1 LYVKIKNMNCN
12 IFEITDGDFI
22 NKSDRLK
29 NLFDAIENYSKETI
43 PNVKPGVEELF
54 DSNPELANQVYEAL
68 GFKEKPDVILPIGT
82 SGSGKSTFIKSLPQ
96 ENLVV
101 IEPDA
106 MRVEFTGDINNKSK
120 DKEIYEEAAKRA
132 INAIKQGKQ
141 VVFDTTNLTRDK
153 RLPFIE
159 AIKKEI
165 PDANIQYKLMELN
178 PELAKQR
185 IKAQIAR
192 GENRANVPDSTIDR
206 HAESY
211 KQMLEDIKY
220 EPISNFEITPQQKQQ
235 ALQLYSQYL
244 DTGKQ
249 DIEGFKDFVGNKK
262 NINNFIYT
270 LIDNFPDVF
279 TINYD
284 GTVLVK
290 GDIKNPNHGYNVIKK
305 AINNIY
311 NKKDLF
317 VETKI
322 NSELHTINF
331 NFDNINVDTYA
342 KNNPVS
348 NVEEGN
354 VKNYFYENKPKVVV
368 TPEEYKDSENL
379 EDPSIVFK
387 SIPHVQDQ
395 VNHLVEAFK
404 EAGISI
410 TIKYDSNLKNKSGEA
425 IKGRVYKESEE
436 SATIYLNP
444 VKMGEGTFIHEFSHI
459 FIDLLGEDN
468 PLVKQAYTSLKDTDL
483 YNKIKEAYPELTE
496 KQLLDET
503 LVTAM
508 ENSGIRRQEGKT
520 KLEIAINKI
529 IRALKNLFQ
538 IEDEAVELL
547 LDKLFSKR
555 LNKNEFK
562 GQISEESKESRE
574 IDINYVNIKDLKD
587 KIKVVL
593 QTQLDKLESAVNKND
608 TDIILIKANLN
619 ALDKVNSID
628 KFTEFI
634 DYLDSISRDNDKI
647 IKSIKGKDLD
657 KLTEEEKN
665 EMLYDLHKVSNR
677 IADVF
682 GAEENS
688 ILSKL
693 ELAIIEK
700 TSKNE
705 REGKKSEKLSSMEQ
719 KLSKISGKLKS
730 QKKYYLDMGAVIQ
743 GSLLLGYVGPGI
755 GTKLEN
761 FVENIKSGKRV
772 IDKVAKK
779 HKDYEETK
787 RKYKNKEIKY
797 EEYREA
803 LHKMTVEQLEG
814 RKLGLETIV
823 NELREAQ
830 TDKSAYSVYMDPM
843 MYSSQTTLQLFTS
856 IIKNKKYQANNDTND
871 VIDRLAPIYNSYKN
885 SKGSDTDPKK
895 FNEDIL
901 ETHTYYIKDEKTG
914 FRKAVEMLS
923 FVQPYDITRFN
934 TAEYEMRKNLKD
946 KFKVPKYNTPEYE
959 KWRGSSSSKAYYK
972 EIAKWY
978 RENTITLKSGIEKVR
993 EIDERLKDIQNS
1005 MRKTAPGGA
1014 EENADKYAIYKAH
1027 ELELVTQR
1035 GRLYD
1040 SKNKQYKGEAVRP
1053 NSKYAN
1059 SKFNSML
1066 SIDENTGDFTA
1077 KNEAGK
1083 YYIGLITEYHKHQ
1096 SYCGKRIPTKNSWDK
1111 YAYVLPSIEAEGLEK
1126 IQKDNYNVFKSTKD
1140 YFSRGFSF
1148 LSTDDS
1154 FGAVINANK
1163 EQRNKIVPIYF
1174 VDPTDAKF
1182 VSHDVASTIVLFAG
1196 MANQFRRKSEIVGS
1210 VMIMRDLLQER
1221 EILDTNENGVPF
1233 INSVANRLGIKRYH
1247 RKKGESNNFKHLV
1260 EFIDSEFFGEKELRS
1275 QINIAGRS
1283 ISANKLTNKLIT
1295 HSALNT
1301 LALNGLQAAN
1311 QFLIDELRL
1320 GQEAI
1325 VGQYFNGKNMTWAK
1339 GEYTSAILSG
1349 QTITDIG
1356 KFKKESKLANFILSY
1371 DLLGNALSEPGRN
1384 RTGSTFIKSIS
1395 LDNLFF
1401 LQHMAEHET
1410 AVTRGLAIADSYRGK
1425 LKDKDGKVIK
1435 NEKGEDANLYDLY
1448 IQDEKTGKWGLDP
1461 RVANFKDINFINMV
1475 SGLYKKTNQIKTSID
1490 DPMFN
1495 RRWYGKALI
1504 LYRRYFQPG
1513 LRARWGYKWDDFH
1526 LDTET
1531 DTITEG
1537 MYFTFLRYVKESMSK
1552 GNRFSFISTYKL
1564 LDSEEK
1570 ANVKRTFVE
1579 ASFMLSMTVIGSML
1593 MAAMDD
1599 DDEDDYVNAFF
1610 AYQAL
1615 RISSELSQFYR
1626 PEEFYRFV
1634 SSPTALTKPMLNA
1647 TKLVGQIFEFAAYK
1661 VGISDGEDV
1670 FYKRTS
1676 GEFRKGD
1683 LKLVKTF
1690 NDLAPI
1696 IRGIEKT
1703 KNPEDALKFF
1713 IAPPGVN

>member
-192 GENRANVPDSTIDR
+192 GEN
-206 HAESY
+206 
-211 KQMLEDIKY
+211 IKY

-348 NVEEGN
+348 NE
-354 VKNYFYENKPKVVV
+354 
-368 TPEEYKDSENL
+368 
-379 EDPSIVFK
+379 

-468 PLVKQAYTSLKDTDL
+468 PLVKQAYASLKDTDL
-483 YNKIKEAYPELTE
+483 YNRIKEAYPELTE

-1066 SIDENTGDFTA
+1066 SIDENTGST
-1077 KNEAGK
+1077 K
-1083 YYIGLITEYHKHQ
+1083 YIGTILFLCSLLAFMTAPKE
-1096 SYCGKRIPTKNSWDK
+1096 SS
-1111 YAYVLPSIEAEGLEK
+1111 VL
-1126 IQKDNYNVFKSTKD
+1126 
-1140 YFSRGFSF
+1140 
-1148 LSTDDS
+1148 
-1154 FGAVINANK
+1154 
-1163 EQRNKIVPIYF
+1163 
-1174 VDPTDAKF
+1174 
-1182 VSHDVASTIVLFAG
+1182 
-1196 MANQFRRKSEIVGS
+1196 
-1210 VMIMRDLLQER
+1210 
-1221 EILDTNENGVPF
+1221 
-1233 INSVANRLGIKRYH
+1233 
-1247 RKKGESNNFKHLV
+1247 
-1260 EFIDSEFFGEKELRS
+1260 
-1275 QINIAGRS
+1275 
-1283 ISANKLTNKLIT
+1283 
-1295 HSALNT
+1295 
-1301 LALNGLQAAN
+1301 
-1311 QFLIDELRL
+1311 
-1320 GQEAI
+1320 
-1325 VGQYFNGKNMTWAK
+1325 
-1339 GEYTSAILSG
+1339 
-1349 QTITDIG
+1349 
-1356 KFKKESKLANFILSY
+1356 KKENP
-1371 DLLGNALSEPGRN
+1371 LL
-1384 RTGSTFIKSIS
+1384 K
-1395 LDNLFF
+1395 
-1401 LQHMAEHET
+1401 
-1410 AVTRGLAIADSYRGK
+1410 
-1425 LKDKDGKVIK
+1425 
-1435 NEKGEDANLYDLY
+1435 
-1448 IQDEKTGKWGLDP
+1448 
-1461 RVANFKDINFINMV
+1461 
-1475 SGLYKKTNQIKTSID
+1475 
-1490 DPMFN
+1490 
-1495 RRWYGKALI
+1495 
-1504 LYRRYFQPG
+1504 
-1513 LRARWGYKWDDFH
+1513 
-1526 LDTET
+1526 
-1531 DTITEG
+1531 
-1537 MYFTFLRYVKESMSK
+1537 
-1552 GNRFSFISTYKL
+1552 
-1564 LDSEEK
+1564 
-1570 ANVKRTFVE
+1570 
-1579 ASFMLSMTVIGSML
+1579 
-1593 MAAMDD
+1593 
-1599 DDEDDYVNAFF
+1599 
-1610 AYQAL
+1610 
-1615 RISSELSQFYR
+1615 
-1626 PEEFYRFV
+1626 
-1634 SSPTALTKPMLNA
+1634 
-1647 TKLVGQIFEFAAYK
+1647 
-1661 VGISDGEDV
+1661 
-1670 FYKRTS
+1670 
-1676 GEFRKGD
+1676 
-1683 LKLVKTF
+1683 
-1690 NDLAPI
+1690 
-1696 IRGIEKT
+1696 
-1703 KNPEDALKFF
+1703 
-1713 IAPPGVN
+1713 

>member
-1 LYVKIKNMNCN
+1 MKCRT
-12 IFEITDGDFI
+12 FEIDQSGFPEES
-22 NKSDRLK
+22 KRFQ
-29 NLFDAIENYSKETI
+29 NLFDAIKNYSKE
-43 PNVKPGVEELF
+43 
-54 DSNPELANQVYEAL
+54 A
-68 GFKEKPDVILPIGT
+68 
-82 SGSGKSTFIKSLPQ
+82 
-96 ENLVV
+96 
-101 IEPDA
+101 
-106 MRVEFTGDINNKSK
+106 
-120 DKEIYEEAAKRA
+120 
-132 INAIKQGKQ
+132 
-141 VVFDTTNLTRDK
+141 
-153 RLPFIE
+153 
-159 AIKKEI
+159 
-165 PDANIQYKLMELN
+165 
-178 PELAKQR
+178 
-185 IKAQIAR
+185 
-192 GENRANVPDSTIDR
+192 
-206 HAESY
+206 
-211 KQMLEDIKY
+211 
-220 EPISNFEITPQQKQQ
+220 TP
-235 ALQLYSQYL
+235 
-244 DTGKQ
+244 
-249 DIEGFKDFVGNKK
+249 
-262 NINNFIYT
+262 NFIYT

-508 ENSGIRRQEGKT
+508 ENSGIKRQEGKT

-1111 YAYVLPSIEAEGLEK
+1111 YAYVLPSIEAEGLERL
-1126 IQKDNYNVFKSTKD
+1126 QKDNYNVFKSTKD
-1140 YFSRGFSF
+1140 YFQRGFNF

-1163 EQRNKIVPIYF
+1163 EQRHKIVPVFYIS
-1174 VDPTDAKF
+1174 PTESKF
-1182 VSHDVASTIVLFAG
+1182 VSHDVGTTILLFCG
-1196 MANQFRRKSEIVGS
+1196 MANLYKRKSEINGA
-1210 VMIMRDLLQER
+1210 VMVMRDLVEER
-1221 EILDTNENGVPF
+1221 PVLETTYDGIPF
-1233 INSVANRLGIKRYH
+1233 ISNFGKKIKSKRQQ
-1247 RKKGESNNFKHLV
+1247 RSSKDSNNLKHLSS
-1260 EFIDSEFFGEKELRS
+1260 FIDTHFFGESEIAT
-1275 QINIAGRS
+1275 QINLFGRTL
-1283 ISANKLTNKLIT
+1283 SANKLVNKLIT
-1295 HSALNT
+1295 YSALNT
-1301 LALNGLQAAN
+1301 LAANVLQAGN
-1311 QFLIDELRL
+1311 QLIIDELRIAE
-1320 GQEAI
+1320 EAI
-1325 VGQYFNGKNMTWAK
+1325 AKEFYDAKNLTWAK
-1339 GEYTSAILSG
+1339 GEYTKLLLNGELIKDSG
-1349 QTITDIG
+1349 
-1356 KFKKESKLANFILSY
+1356 KYNS
-1371 DLLGNALSEPGRN
+1371 N
-1384 RTGSTFIKSIS
+1384 RF
-1395 LDNLFF
+1395 
-1401 LQHMAEHET
+1401 
-1410 AVTRGLAIADSYRGK
+1410 
-1425 LKDKDGKVIK
+1425 
-1435 NEKGEDANLYDLY
+1435 
-1448 IQDEKTGKWGLDP
+1448 
-1461 RVANFKDINFINMV
+1461 
-1475 SGLYKKTNQIKTSID
+1475 
-1490 DPMFN
+1490 
-1495 RRWYGKALI
+1495 RWY
-1504 LYRRYFQPG
+1504 
-1513 LRARWGYKWDDFH
+1513 
-1526 LDTET
+1526 
-1531 DTITEG
+1531 
-1537 MYFTFLRYVKESMSK
+1537 
-1552 GNRFSFISTYKL
+1552 
-1564 LDSEEK
+1564 
-1570 ANVKRTFVE
+1570 
-1579 ASFMLSMTVIGSML
+1579 
-1593 MAAMDD
+1593 
-1599 DDEDDYVNAFF
+1599 
-1610 AYQAL
+1610 
-1615 RISSELSQFYR
+1615 
-1626 PEEFYRFV
+1626 
-1634 SSPTALTKPMLNA
+1634 
-1647 TKLVGQIFEFAAYK
+1647 
-1661 VGISDGEDV
+1661 
-1670 FYKRTS
+1670 TS
-1676 GEFRKGD
+1676 WWN
-1683 LKLVKTF
+1683 L
-1690 NDLAPI
+1690 
-1696 IRGIEKT
+1696 
-1703 KNPEDALKFF
+1703 
-1713 IAPPGVN
+1713 